1 VRTDSVVLWLG
12 ADFVFVNVGP
22 AVCAQQLGVC
32 GRRMTARLAILP
44 AVFAME
50 CLQFLIVFVALFSF
64 LPAPSAPA
72 LISPWQTNPARLN
85 DVDYRCVP
93 LPPISQDLLVT
104 KGLGKSD
111 LSDAV
116 KDAGYPESD
125 AALHDL
131 TARTVAA
138 ADAFRDTGSRPAARC
153 AITLLV
159 EAAKDHPMAG
169 YVATKDA
176 AQEQNMALRSL
187 AIAYLKVRDSGVA
200 TADEA
205 GLINSW
211 FEQIVDQERKQLE
224 NGPCGENICVASG
237 HHGIGVA
244 MAAAAVAIA
253 NNDRKLFGWSV
264 KQYHAAVKQ
273 IDDRGMLHYDTH
285 GPYALKFN
293 LLSAACLVQIA
304 EFAEINGI
312 ALYDYDHGRI
322 HLLVHTVSRGL
333 VDSSPYAAAT
343 NTTQRMSK
351 KLEPWQ
357 ITWAVAYDRR
367 FPDDVIT
374 SLLDQVGRSG
384 ADLWG
389 GEPVMTMEQ

>member
-1 VRTDSVVLWLG
+1 MKCVCILAPCVLIFG
-12 ADFVFVNVGP
+12 FVG
-22 AVCAQQLGVC
+22 
-32 GRRMTARLAILP
+32 
-44 AVFAME
+44 FAGT
-50 CLQFLIVFVALFSF
+50 
-64 LPAPSAPA
+64 PPP
-72 LISPWQTNPARLN
+72 LISPWQTNPATLN
-85 DVDYRCVP
+85 DVDYQCVP
-93 LPPISQDLLVT
+93 MPPISQDLLIT

-111 LSDAV
+111 LSPEV
-116 KDAGYPESD
+116 KDAVYPESD

-153 AITLLV
+153 AIMLLV
-159 EAAKDHPMAG
+159 EAAKDRAMAG
-169 YVATKDA
+169 YMATKDA

-200 TADEA
+200 KADEQ
-205 GLINSW
+205 GLVGTW
-211 FEQIVDQERKQLE
+211 FEQIVDEERKRLE
-224 NGPCGENICVASG
+224 DGPCGKDVCVASG

-264 KQYHAAVKQ
+264 KQYRAAVQQ

-285 GPYALKFN
+285 GKYALKFN

-304 EFAEINGI
+304 EFGEINGMN
-312 ALYDYDHGRI
+312 LYDYDHGRI
-322 HLLVHTVSRGL
+322 HLLVHTVTLGL
-333 VDSSPYAAAT
+333 IDSGPYAAAT
-343 NTTQRMSK
+343 KTDQRISS

-389 GEPVMTMEQ
+389 GEPVMPTEP